1 MSLRGLARQWVLP
14 FIDPRR
20 LWALVRIPG
29 FLMEWRAFRRG
40 GGAMS
45 APFADLYPCLD
56 DRTGTTPFD
65 AHYFYQAAWLARRLA
80 TACPDLHTDV
90 GSSVNMLS
98 AISAWQPTVFLDY
111 RPLQV
116 NLDGLACVAGTITAL
131 PFDDGTVSSLSC
143 LHVIEH
149 IGLGRY
155 GDPMDADGSL
165 RACAELQRVLAP
177 DGRLYLSVPVG
188 RERVCFNAHRV
199 FSPQSIVDSLPS
211 LQLLG
216 FSLIRDDAV
225 FVVDASFAMAC
236 EQEYGCGLFEFT
248 LKNV

>member
-1 MSLRGLARQWVLP
+1 MACAASGDGVSRP
-14 FIDPRR
+14 SHRR
-20 LWALVRIPG
+20 RIKREHVVG
-29 FLMEWRAFRRG
+29 
-40 GGAMS
+40 
-45 APFADLYPCLD
+45 D
-56 DRTGTTPFD
+56 
-65 AHYFYQAAWLARRLA
+65 QRLA
-80 TACPDLHTDV
+80 AD
-90 GSSVNMLS
+90 GLS
-98 AISAWQPTVFLDY
+98 HY

-116 NLDGLACVAGTITAL
+116 NLGGLACVAGTITAL

-225 FVVDASFAMAC
+225 FVVDASFAMAR

-248 LKNV
+248 LKNA